1 MKAIVYKKYGSPD
14 VLEFKEVEKPTPNEN
29 EVLIKVHAASINSWD
44 WDMLTGRPLEYRLFF
59 GLLKSKHKILGCD
72 IAGRIEAVGR
82 NIKQFHIG
90 DDVFGDLCE
99 GSWGGFAE
107 FVCARENEL
116 TLKPAGMTV
125 EEAAATP
132 QAGVLALQ
140 GLCDKREI
148 KKEQRILING
158 ATGGVGT
165 FAIQIAK
172 SFGAEV
178 TGVDSAGKLDMMSSL
193 GADYVIDYTHEDFTR
208 NGKCYDL
215 ILDVKTD
222 RSIFDYKRSLSSNGI
237 YVTAGGKSARI
248 LQLVILGSLISMT
261 GNKKLALIMHKPN
274 KELNT
279 LNELFESGKV
289 KPVVDRC
296 FPLSETAEAFRYY
309 GKGHFKGKVVITM
322 EHNKKNLQVAPLG
335 DKYEK
340 RNP

>member
-1 MKAIVYKKYGSPD
+1 MKAIVYEKYGSPD
-14 VLEFKEVEKPTPNEN
+14 VLELKEVEKPTPNEN

-59 GLLKSKHKILGCD
+59 GLLKSKYKILGCD

-82 NIKQFHIG
+82 NIKQFHPG

-107 FVCARENEL
+107 YVCARENEL
-116 TLKPAGMTV
+116 TLKPASMTF

-132 QAGVLALQ
+132 QAGLLALQ

-148 KKEQRILING
+148 KPGQRILING
-158 ATGGVGT
+158 AGGGAGT

-178 TGVDSAGKLDMMSSL
+178 TGVDSTGKLDMLSSL
-193 GADYVIDYTHEDFTR
+193 GADHVIDYTQEDFTK

-215 ILDVKTD
+215 ILDVKTN
-222 RSIFDYKRSLSSNGI
+222 RSIFDYRRALSSNGI
-237 YVTAGGKSARI
+237 YVTVGGKSARI
-248 LQLVILGSLISMT
+248 IQLVFLGSLISMI

-274 KELNT
+274 KDLNI
-279 LNELFESGKV
+279 LNDLFESGKV

-296 FPLSETAEAFRYY
+296 FPLSDTAEALQYF
-309 GKGHFKGKVVITM
+309 GEGHFKGKIVIKL
-322 EHNKKNLQVAPLG
+322 EHNKKPN
-335 DKYEK
+335 
-340 RNP
+340 